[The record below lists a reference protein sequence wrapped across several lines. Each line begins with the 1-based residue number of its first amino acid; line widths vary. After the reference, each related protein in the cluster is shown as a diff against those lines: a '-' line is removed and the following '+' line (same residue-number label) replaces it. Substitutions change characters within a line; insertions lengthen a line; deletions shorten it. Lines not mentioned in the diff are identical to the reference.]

1 MARVGLYSRLGITPF
16 GELLAEQQDLQAF
29 IRDAIRSVWAL
40 ELLLIMKREPERLWT
55 PEDLVRELRA
65 SGPLVADNLAIFESI
80 GLVLP
85 QDSAYRY
92 APASPVLADLCDR
105 LESLYRQ
112 KPVSVIN
119 AIAGSARDRLQTLA
133 DAFKLRGDQ

>member
-1 MARVGLYSRLGITPF
+1 
-16 GELLAEQQDLQAF
+16 LADQQDVQAF

-40 ELLLIMKREPERLWT
+40 ELLLIMKREPARLWA
-55 PEDLVRELRA
+55 PDDLVRELRA

-85 QDSAYRY
+85 QDGGYRY
-92 APASPVLADLCDR
+92 APASPVLADLSEQ
-105 LESLYRQ
+105 LETLYRQ

-133 DAFKLRGDQ
+133 NAFKLRGDE